1 MTPVR
6 RRGAQ
11 LRCLTSRRR
20 LRSRAPRLSAGVRR
34 TWPSF
39 NAELDQ
45 VLADV
50 DVRAIQRLQKR
61 WLDEELAGHS
71 ASILDLCTED
81 VVWMPPAGLALRG
94 KAVVQAW
101 LNASSVQIEDICLSN
116 VRIDGQGL
124 VAYKVAD
131 YQTRWIPAG
140 SSHPVTSDGSH
151 LWVLRRRTDSTWS
164 VALVAWSSCDDKG
177 EAV

>member
-1 MTPVR
+1 M
-6 RRGAQ
+6 
-11 LRCLTSRRR
+11 
-20 LRSRAPRLSAGVRR
+20 
-34 TWPSF
+34 
-39 NAELDQ
+39 
-45 VLADV
+45 LADV
-50 DVRAIQRLQKR
+50 DIRAIQRLQRR

-71 ASILDLCTED
+71 SAILDLCTED

-101 LNASSVQIEDICLSN
+101 LNAPSARIEDICLSN

-131 YQTRWIPAG
+131 YRTRWIPAG
-140 SSHPVTSDGSH
+140 SNQTVTTDGSH
-151 LWVLRRRTDSTWS
+151 LWVLLGQTDSTWS
-164 VALVAWSSCDDKG
+164 VALVAWSSCDTKD